1 MKASRRKEDGIRH
14 QKAERFQEETEV
26 QTATQGL
33 QAPFLL
39 DLQEHLEPEL
49 ALLLEQME
57 GRGFGLNQ
65 RQQVMTGSIETS
77 SPSPRSHVPAEKKP

>member
-14 QKAERFQEETEV
+14 QKAERFQEEV

-65 RQQVMTGSIETS
+65 RQQVMTGSSETS